1 MEITKALVA
10 DYANVAEGGKL
21 NVLGI
26 FTTIFAAGF
35 PTVHPSMQLI
45 FMWEASKV
53 EAGRKKQ
60 IEIQLCDAD
69 GKKVLSIGGEFQ
81 LPDGISGKRIYG
93 NQILNLNHVKF
104 EKAGEYVFNIL
115 INDEHK
121 AEAPFEVIPIPSK
134 GQA

>member
-26 FTTIFAAGF
+26 FTTIFTASF
-35 PTVHPSMQLI
+35 PAVHPSMQLI

-60 IEIQLCDAD
+60 IEIQLRQCFC
-69 GKKVLSIGGEFQ
+69 GT
-81 LPDGISGKRIYG
+81 ISPT
-93 NQILNLNHVKF
+93 H
-104 EKAGEYVFNIL
+104 
-115 INDEHK
+115 
-121 AEAPFEVIPIPSK
+121 
-134 GQA
+134 